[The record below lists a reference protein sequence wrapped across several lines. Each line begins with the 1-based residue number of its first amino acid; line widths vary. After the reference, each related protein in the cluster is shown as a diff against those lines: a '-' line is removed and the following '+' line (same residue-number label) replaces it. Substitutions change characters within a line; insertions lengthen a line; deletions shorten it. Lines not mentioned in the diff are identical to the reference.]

1 MEPVLMACAARRF
14 EVRACGHNIW
24 VDCDG
29 PGLHCPRAS
38 PPPPKC
44 YMYKNKG
51 SKAHLDEKVES
62 EQEREDRHAL
72 VIKRASDGA

>member
-1 MEPVLMACAARRF
+1 M
-14 EVRACGHNIW
+14 VRACTALAH
-24 VDCDG
+24 
-29 PGLHCPRAS
+29 A